1 MSLATSSSVRRLA
14 QDLARPRQEIEAA
27 FVAVG
32 TRLTEGAALLN
43 TLSKLFEALP
53 GVLGGSEVEDASTRL
68 SAVAA
73 RAEQLAATFG
83 QEKTDLARLVDV
95 VAAANAPIADLKRT
109 VKMMGIVSVN
119 ARVTAAGIVGDSDDF
134 DVFTTDIA
142 TLSDTA
148 SRTIQD
154 FAQVY
159 RQLTTEVDR
168 AAAQRARFEAA
179 HGHTLSH
186 LGSSLAG
193 TLDALGQQRAAA
205 LESSAETGRVSR
217 QIVGRIG
224 SAVMA
229 LQVGDATRQRIEHVE
244 AALSALAD
252 LRDGQSAFGQVL
264 EPGEMGP
271 ALAAIAG
278 LEQAQLTLTAASFAQ
293 EVGQAEADLSA
304 LATDAGTIMARS
316 RDFGGDERG
325 GSSAIASLSAQ
336 LRTAVTIL
344 ADFEAERAK
353 LETVATAV
361 QATVRTLL
369 EHVEAVQEIEANMRL
384 VSLNAAVRCAQLG
397 PRGASLTVI
406 ATQLREL
413 TTQTV
418 IAAEA
423 AMARLGEAS
432 SLAGSFGAS
441 SGHGAGQVGALEQQA
456 TAALDIL
463 SGLDRKLAAALA
475 RLNADGPRV
484 ITLLQGAAAGL
495 SGQSAMAEAIDDI
508 ALSIAALSPDPAPVA
523 LSAALATVLA
533 GLRRHYTMEAERQT
547 HDRLFPR
554 AAAPP
559 APVEADAAPDAAMEL
574 DAFML

>member
-1 MSLATSSSVRRLA
+1 MSALAPPLSIRRLA
-14 QDLARPRQEIEAA
+14 EDLARPRQDIEAA

-32 TRLTEGAALLN
+32 AHLTEGAALLN

-53 GVLGGSEVEDASTRL
+53 EALGGAEVEDATTRL
-68 SAVAA
+68 DAVAT
-73 RAEQLAATFG
+73 RAERLAATFA
-83 QEKTDLARLVDV
+83 QEKADLARLVDV
-95 VAAANAPIADLKRT
+95 VAAASAPMSDLRRT

-142 TLSDTA
+142 TLSDSA
-148 SRTIQD
+148 NRTIQD

-159 RQLTTEVDR
+159 RQLTAEVDR
-168 AAAQRARFEAA
+168 AASQRSRFEAA
-179 HGHTLSH
+179 HADTLSH
-186 LGSSLAG
+186 LGSSLVA
-193 TLDALGQQRAAA
+193 TLDALEQQRAAA
-205 LESSAETGRVSR
+205 LQSSAETGRVSR

-244 AALSALAD
+244 AALSALAE
-252 LRDGQSAFGQVL
+252 LLDGKPAFDQSLDATEL
-264 EPGEMGP
+264 
-271 ALAAIAG
+271 ALALSAIAT
-278 LEQAQLTLTAASFAQ
+278 LEHDQLRLTASSFSL
-293 EVGQAEADLSA
+293 EVEQAEADLNA
-304 LATDAGTIMARS
+304 LAGDAGTIMARS

-325 GSSAIASLSAQ
+325 KSSAIASLSAQ

-344 ADFEAERAK
+344 ADFESERAK
-353 LETVATAV
+353 LENVATAV
-361 QATVRTLL
+361 QTTVRTLL

-413 TTQTV
+413 TSETV

-423 AMARLGEAS
+423 AMARLGES
-432 SLAGSFGAS
+432 STLAGSFGAA
-441 SGHGAGQVGALEQQA
+441 SGQGAGQVSELEQQA
-456 TAALDIL
+456 NLALDIL
-463 SGLDRKLAAALA
+463 SRLDQKMASALA
-475 RLNADGPRV
+475 RLNADGPKV
-484 ITLLQGAAAGL
+484 IGLLERASQGL
-495 SGQSAMAEAIDDI
+495 SGQTATAEALDDV
-508 ALSIAALSPDPAPVA
+508 ALSVAA
-523 LSAALATVLA
+523 LSAAPPPERLSEALASVLA
-533 GLRRHYTMEAERQT
+533 GLRRHYTMEAERQA

-554 AAAPP
+554 PR
-559 APVEADAAPDAAMEL
+559 APVAPDEAEPEATMDL